1 MKLSEVLVS
10 ERKKVGK
17 TQQNVADDLFLTRQS
32 LSNWENGKNF
42 PDIPT
47 LIELSNYYGFSLDTI
62 KGDEYLMKQVKKDY
76 QLINLKK
83 ANKKYSLTLTTLLF
97 IIMLMAISMSIFRF
111 SAPVTKFLTI
121 ILLILSSI
129 LILLSYNFLKFV
141 YKDYKGD
148 KNAPLWVPKAFGYGM
163 SINPYHKSGK
173 YILIVLIIII
183 FALFG
188 WTIYSM

>member
-1 MKLSEVLVS
+1 M
-10 ERKKVGK
+10 GK
-17 TQQNVADDLFLTRQS
+17 TQQNVADELFLTRQS
-32 LSNWENGKNF
+32 LSNWENGENF

-62 KGDEYLMKQVKKDY
+62 KGDEYLIKQVKKDY
-76 QLINLKK
+76 EYLIKQVKKDYELINFKK
-83 ANKKYSLTLTTLLF
+83 ANKKYSLTLTILLV

-111 SAPVTKFLTI
+111 STPVTKFLTI
-121 ILLILSSI
+121 ILLILSSV
-129 LILLSYNFLKFV
+129 LILLSYKFLKFV

-148 KNAPLWVPKAFGYGM
+148 KNAPLWVSKAFGYGI

-183 FALFG
+183 FTLFG

>member
-10 ERKKVGK
+10 ERKKAEK
-17 TQQNVADDLFLTRQS
+17 TQQNVADELFLTRQS

-76 QLINLKK
+76 ELINLKK
-83 ANKKYSLTLTTLLF
+83 ANKKYSLTLTILLV

-121 ILLILSSI
+121 ILLILSSV
-129 LILLSYNFLKFV
+129 LILKIT
-141 YKDYKGD
+141 KGI
-148 KNAPLWVPKAFGYGM
+148 KMLPCGFQKPLGM
-163 SINPYHKSGK
+163 VS
-173 YILIVLIIII
+173 
-183 FALFG
+183 A
-188 WTIYSM
+188 